1 MRKLAQEL
9 NVQAPSLY
17 SYYRTKEE
25 LLNDVVDRITANID
39 VSGFKDGDW
48 KRGLIV
54 WARSYRDALAAH
66 PNMVAF
72 IASGP
77 GRREEALRRAD
88 AIHGGLVSA
97 GWPARLATMIGASTR
112 YLVVGAAINSF
123 ARGFDADARVY
134 QDRYPNLSQA
144 HRLPELAAEID
155 NDRFELALRAFIAG
169 LEVLYPDKAGAARRP
184 EAAAASA
191 GQHAKA
197 GSRASAGAAD
207 PSRAP
212 LEDHTPE
219 R

>member
-144 HRLPELAAEID
+144 HRLRNSP
-155 NDRFELALRAFIAG
+155 LRSTTTVSNSPCAPSSRAWKCSTPTRPAPRATGGRRSIR
-169 LEVLYPDKAGAARRP
+169 GAARQ
-184 EAAAASA
+184 
-191 GQHAKA
+191 G
-197 GSRASAGAAD
+197 GVRASAGAAD

>member
-9 NVQAPSLY
+9 NAQAPSLY

-97 GWPARLATMIGASTR
+97 GWPARLATMIGASPATSWWAPR
-112 YLVVGAAINSF
+112 STPCPRL
-123 ARGFDADARVY
+123 RR
-134 QDRYPNLSQA
+134 RRP
-144 HRLPELAAEID
+144 RLPGPLPQP
-155 NDRFELALRAFIAG
+155 
-169 LEVLYPDKAGAARRP
+169 VPGAP
-184 EAAAASA
+184 SA
-191 GQHAKA
+191 GT
-197 GSRASAGAAD
+197 R
-207 PSRAP
+207 R
-212 LEDHTPE
+212 
-219 R
+219 